1 MQQLVLDIASPPPPR
16 LDNFIAATNAEL
28 VHAIHTMATRQNQ
41 EPQLYLWGSE
51 GSGKTHLLFGAV
63 LLAQSH
69 GLTAMYLDACE
80 FSAEDPSAFDLLA
93 VDNVEQLDADSQ
105 IRLFNFI
112 NQAREGQH
120 RLIAAGRMAPMQLSL
135 RTDLS
140 TRLGWGLVYQI
151 HPLSEADKLTALSQH
166 AQQRGFDLQAG
177 VADYLLRHWRR
188 DLPSLIAALD
198 SLDHYSLQTQR
209 PITLPL
215 LKEVLG

>member
-16 LDNFIAATNAEL
+16 LDNFIAASNAEL
-28 VHAIHTMATRQNQ
+28 VHAIDTLATRQSQ
-41 EPQLYLWGSE
+41 EPQLYLWGAE
-51 GSGKTHLLFGAV
+51 GSGKTHLLHAAV
-63 LLAQSH
+63 HLTQSQ
-69 GLTAMYLDACE
+69 GNTAVYLDVPA
-80 FSAEDPSAFDLLA
+80 FGTSDPFAFDLVA
-93 VDNVEQLDADSQ
+93 VDNVEQLDVDSQ

-112 NQAREGQH
+112 NQAREGRH
-120 RLIAAGRMAPMQLSL
+120 RLIAAGRMAPMQLPL
-135 RTDLS
+135 RTDLT

-151 HPLSEADKLTALSQH
+151 HPLSDADKLAALTQH
-166 AQQRGFDLQAG
+166 AQLRGFDLHAG

-198 SLDHYSLQTQR
+198 SLDHYSLQTHR